1 MQSYG
6 LNGLDLKLLK
16 YIDYKNGF
24 FIEAGANDGLS
35 QSNTALSEFH
45 YDWKGLLIEP
55 IFNKYLDCKKNRKNS
70 IVENYALVGKNYN
83 KKTIRGNFDENGYAE
98 SLTACVCDDGDYN
111 DERLMELKQNL
122 IDNNQW
128 AKDNGYHPIV
138 EVPAITIGELLK
150 KHKIEKID
158 LFSLDVEGYEISVLN
173 GLDFLIN
180 RPKYFLIEMTYDE
193 RKKTIT
199 EYMMSKNYRMV
210 EYFTQNDCLWIDDK

>member
-6 LNGLDLKLLK
+6 LSGLDLKLLK

-35 QSNTALSEFH
+35 QSNTALYEFH
-45 YDWKGLLIEP
+45 YDWKGLLVEP

-70 IVENYALVGKNYN
+70 IVENYALVGKNHN
-83 KKTIRGNFDENGYAE
+83 KKTIRGNFDETGYAE

-111 DERLMELKQNL
+111 DDRLIELKKNL
-122 IDNNQW
+122 IDHNQW
-128 AKDNGYHPIV
+128 AKEHGYHPIV

-173 GLDFLIN
+173 GLDFLIH

-193 RKKTIT
+193 RKESIT

>member
-6 LNGLDLKLLK
+6 LHGLDLKLLK

-35 QSNTALSEFH
+35 QSNTALYEFH
-45 YDWKGLLIEP
+45 YDWKGLLVEP
-55 IFNKYLDCKKNRKNS
+55 IFNKYLDCKIIRKNS
-70 IVENYALVGKNYN
+70 IVENYALVGKNHN

-128 AKDNGYHPIV
+128 AKEHGYHPIV